1 MEINGAKLTGGGRLW
16 QIADSDLM
24 AYNEYSKKPQVVIEE
39 QQLQDISTELVSLP
53 LSINTSR
60 LSTK

>member
-1 MEINGAKLTGGGRLW
+1 MEINGANLTDGGQLW

-24 AYNEYSKKPQVVIEE
+24 AYNEYSKNLQVVIEE
-39 QQLQDISTELVSLP
+39 QQLQDISTELVSQP
-53 LSINTSR
+53 LSINTSQ